1 MPTPKP
7 DEDKDEFMSRCIPML
22 IDEGKEQDEAIAIC
36 SSLWEQGSKNM
47 SDEHIVESM
56 DYAEWREKAKD
67 GGAPATDI
75 LLRKN
80 LPIEIKEVQGE
91 DGARMAM
98 FVLSTGDVD
107 RYKDVIQADGWETA
121 NFMRNPVVLWSHN
134 QSGFSGAAAFPHG
147 GLPIARGKD
156 LRVEGDKLVGTA
168 EFFKQ
173 EGEDVSE
180 AAKFIDTIWQMVKG
194 GFLNAVSVGFD
205 PKEWTWD
212 EERGGYNFIRQE
224 LLEFSMVP
232 VPANADALAIAR
244 SAAKLKGVTFDLK
257 PMVDWSRSFLRAI
270 DEQEDEPKQLDP
282 EVLLEELDSERAS
295 VNELQVMYKEA
306 TEKIERLEEELG
318 GAMAALDADLEETL
332 NTEEKDASMFDE
344 EDEDEPKEQE
354 SLEMDTDG
362 EVTVLTI
369 EEDSPEDD
377 AALALAFDPEELR
390 DVIAKPVNDLK
401 RQFTK
406 TTGIVV

>member
-1 MPTPKP
+1 
-7 DEDKDEFMSRCIPML
+7 
-22 IDEGKEQDEAIAIC
+22 
-36 SSLWEQGSKNM
+36 
-47 SDEHIVESM
+47 
-56 DYAEWREKAKD
+56 
-67 GGAPATDI
+67 
-75 LLRKN
+75 
-80 LPIEIKEVQGE
+80 
-91 DGARMAM
+91 MAM

>member
-91 DGARMAM
+91 DG
-98 FVLSTGDVD
+98 
-107 RYKDVIQADGWETA
+107 
-121 NFMRNPVVLWSHN
+121 LWSHN